1 MQRSREQ
8 TATQNL
14 LDVIR
19 GDRPETPENKDSTVS
34 SPKQKG
40 KSLSFGFPAK
50 GMSLG
55 VFISQT
61 HIALALTTDKGAAH
75 KQGLVQWQTIP
86 VPEDQSFGTRHFP
99 GILKRCITQFT
110 GKNKKVSVWCAL
122 DSAHLKLKQLTI
134 PDLPESKIATAAF
147 WGLKKESGFNEN
159 MEILDFEILDEL
171 KVDGIKKKQILAYSV
186 PKSEVAKL
194 KKIFLKAGCSL
205 KGITAIPFAMQ
216 NLVRM
221 GQIPCEHDYF
231 AIVNINRDNSEVFC
245 FSKKGIL
252 LVRSL
257 RTGSLNLVEEL
268 DVSDATDPIDVLSAM
283 ENPDIKAYPGMQ
295 EPAERLISKIVRTG
309 DYCAHNFTGN
319 IPLQQYTFFGHTDQ
333 CIPFMK
339 RVEAMI
345 SVQVTTYKPSQ
356 DSLPTGMEAELPKN
370 AEQRNQIL
378 TAFSIALS
386 DNKTTPNFLYTFSDR
401 KKAAKD
407 RKITIATVA
416 LGLVLL
422 AGAGGAHLY
431 FATSIAKG
439 RATLSTILREQG
451 RFEQVATEAS
461 ISKAI
466 DLAQISTQVT
476 LNYVQSY
483 LPLAVVSEICRHT
496 PDHIKLSSLNY
507 TREPGKETSEPE
519 KKQLTLRGRVTAHL
533 YSLDAGLDRYI
544 LTLSESPIFGDINI
558 QDKKVSDQSVS
569 GDKAVLTFTAI
580 LEVI

>member
-1 MQRSREQ
+1 LRRSREQ
-8 TATQNL
+8 NATQNL
-14 LDVIR
+14 IDVIR
-19 GDRPETPENKDSTVS
+19 GDRPEIPENTGSKEPLSR
-34 SPKQKG
+34 QKG
-40 KSLSFGFPAK
+40 KAFSFGFPGKA
-50 GMSLG
+50 MSLG

-75 KQGLVQWQTIP
+75 EKGLVQWQTIP
-86 VPEDQSFGTRHFP
+86 VPEDQSIGTRHFS
-99 GILKRCITQFT
+99 GILKRCITQFAG
-110 GKNKKVSVWCAL
+110 GKKKVAVWCAL

-159 MEILDFEILDEL
+159 MEILDFEILDEF

-186 PKSEVAKL
+186 PKSEVEKL
-194 KKIFLKAGCSL
+194 KSTFSKAGFPL

-221 GQIPCEHDYF
+221 GQISSEHDYF

-257 RTGSLNLVEEL
+257 RTGTLNLVEEL
-268 DVSDATDPIDVLSAM
+268 DVLDDADPIDILSAM
-283 ENPDIKAYPGMQ
+283 DNPDTKAYPGMQ

-309 DYCAHNFTGN
+309 DYCAQNFTGN
-319 IPLQQYTFFGHTDQ
+319 IPLKQYIFFGHTDQ
-333 CIPFMK
+333 CTPFMNQ
-339 RVEAMI
+339 VEAMI
-345 SVQVTTYKPSQ
+345 PAQVTILKPSQ
-356 DSLPTGMEAELPKN
+356 ESLSKGMEAELLKN
-370 AEQRNQIL
+370 VEQRNQIL

-401 KKAAKD
+401 RKTAQE
-407 RKITIATVA
+407 RKITLATVA
-416 LGLVLL
+416 LGLLL
-422 AGAGGAHLY
+422 MAGAGGGY
-431 FATSIAKG
+431 FYLIASIAKG
-439 RATLSTILREQG
+439 RATLSTIRQEQT
-451 RFEQVATEAS
+451 RFGQVASEAS

-466 DLAQISTQVT
+466 DLAQIRGRVT

-483 LPLAVVSEICRHT
+483 LPLAVISEICRHT
-496 PDHIKLSSLNY
+496 PDNIKLISLSY
-507 TREPGKETSEPE
+507 TREPGKEKSDPE
-519 KKQLTLRGRVTAHL
+519 NKQLTLKGRVTAHP
-533 YSLDAGLDRYI
+533 YSLDVSLGNYS
-544 LTLSESPIFGDINI
+544 LTLSESPMFGDIDI
-558 QDKKVSDQSVS
+558 QDRKASGQSIS